1 MSPSRG
7 RRAGLRGRW
16 VVAVLLIAFV
26 VVATAVIW
34 RRGYAVKRGEELRA
48 LTRRRN
54 QLRAERASLERQVGE
69 LAGRSALGG
78 VAERRLDMHIP
89 ADSQVI
95 ILPAPTLAP
104 AGNSRAAP

>member
-7 RRAGLRGRW
+7 RSARPRGRSI
-16 VVAVLLIAFV
+16 VAVLLVAFV

-34 RRGYAVKRGEELRA
+34 RRGYAVKRGEELRS

-69 LAGRSALGG
+69 ITGRSALAG

-95 ILPAPTLAP
+95 VLPAPTLSP
-104 AGNSRAAP
+104 VGDSRAAP